1 VLLPDHSIADPAS
14 AWDSSAFS
22 RSLGGVPIS
31 EIGSAEVVSAE
42 AFLCSIGP
50 TNGSSGRTGSL
61 EIELQVFEAHA
72 PAEFENA
79 FSAEGLFSGEES
91 IDLPEWAQRALNLL
105 SEIRGMLE
113 GARSLAMDWA
123 KPAFSDDIT
132 DTIRNIGKL
141 TMIAEREMHATVLS
155 CARARRQMLAAMPA
169 PRSVS
174 R

>member
-72 PAEFENA
+72 PAEFENE
-79 FSAEGLFSGEES
+79 FSAGEES
-91 IDLPEWAQRALNLL
+91 IDLPERAQRALNLL